1 MPHSQI
7 GEHALGG
14 GTPDFRTTH
23 WSVVLLAGKDDSSQ
37 ATAALEKLC
46 RTYWYPIYSFVRRRG
61 YDSPD
66 AQDLTQG
73 FFAQLLRR
81 NDFVSVDAPKGK
93 FRKFRSFLLGAL
105 SHFLANEWD
114 HSQRLKRG
122 GGQPVISLDVH
133 SAEERYQLEPA
144 TQETPEQIFERR
156 WIEAL
161 LETVLLRLRAE
172 CAAYGQADRFDRLKV
187 FLVEDKGAVSFA
199 EIGRELNMTE
209 PAVKGVVRRLR
220 SRYREL
226 FREEVANT
234 VDKPEELAEEIRQ
247 LLAVFSR

>member
-1 MPHSQI
+1 M
-7 GEHALGG
+7 G

-23 WSVVLLAGKDDSSQ
+23 WSVVLMAGRDDSTQ

-46 RTYWYPIYSFVRRRG
+46 RTYWYPIYSFLRWRG
-61 YDSPD
+61 YDSHD
-66 AQDLTQG
+66 AEDLTQG
-73 FFAQLLRR
+73 FFAQLLQR
-81 NDFVSVDAPKGK
+81 NDFISVDAAKG
-93 FRKFRSFLLGAL
+93 KFRSFLLGAL

-114 HSQRLKRG
+114 RSQRLKRG
-122 GGQPVISLDVH
+122 GGQSVISLDAQ
-133 SAEERYQLEPA
+133 SAEERYKLEPA

-161 LETVLLRLRAE
+161 LETVLLRLRGE
-172 CAAYGQADRFDRLKV
+172 CAAQGQANRFDALKV
-187 FLVEDKGAVSFA
+187 FLVEDKGAASFA
-199 EIGRELNMTE
+199 EIGRGLNMTE

-234 VDKPEELAEEIRQ
+234 VDKPEELDEEIQQ
-247 LLAVFSR
+247 LLAVLSK

>member
-1 MPHSQI
+1 MPRSQM
-7 GEHALGG
+7 GDHALIG

-37 ATAALEKLC
+37 ATAALERLC

-61 YDSPD
+61 FDSHD
-66 AQDLTQG
+66 AQDLTQA
-73 FFAQLLRR
+73 FFAHLLRR
-81 NDFVSVDAPKGK
+81 NDFASVDARK
-93 FRKFRSFLLGAL
+93 RKFRSFLLGAL
-105 SHFLANEWD
+105 GHFLANEWD
-114 HSQRLKRG
+114 YSQRVKRG
-122 GGQPVISLDVH
+122 GGQSVISLDAH
-133 SAEERYQLEPA
+133 TAEERYKLEPA
-144 TQETPEQIFERR
+144 TQESPEQIFERR

-161 LETVLLRLRAE
+161 LESVLLRLREE
-172 CAAYGQADRFDRLKV
+172 CATYGQADRFDVLKI
-187 FLVEDKGAVSFA
+187 FLVEDKGVVSFA

-234 VDKPEELAEEIRQ
+234 VDQPGGLDEEIRQ
-247 LLAVFSR
+247 LLAVLSR

>member
-1 MPHSQI
+1 MPYI
-7 GEHALGG
+7 RIAEHALIG
-14 GTPDFRTTH
+14 GTPEFRTTH
-23 WSVVLLAGKDDSSQ
+23 WSVVLLAGQDDSTQ
-37 ATAALEKLC
+37 AAAALEKLC
-46 RTYWYPIYSFVRRRG
+46 RTYWYPIYSFIRRRG

-81 NDFVSVDAPKGK
+81 NDFLTVDARKG
-93 FRKFRSFLLGAL
+93 KFRSFLLGAL

-114 HSQRLKRG
+114 RSQRLKRG
-122 GGQPVISLDVH
+122 GGQSVISLDAH
-133 SAEERYQLEPA
+133 SAEERYKLEPA
-144 TQETPEQIFERR
+144 THETPEQIFERR

-172 CAAYGQADRFDRLKV
+172 CAAYGQADRFDSLKV

-199 EIGRELNMTE
+199 GIGRELSMTE
-209 PAVKGVVRRLR
+209 SAVKGVVRRLR

-234 VDKPEELAEEIRQ
+234 VDKPEELEDEIRE
-247 LLAVFSR
+247 LLAVLSR